1 MSTEFHPLTISSVER
16 LTKDAV
22 AVSFDVPES
31 LKQEY
36 QFVQGQHLTLKADI
50 NGEDVR
56 RSYSI
61 CHSVQS
67 QKLTVGIKRIETG
80 LFSNFANEELAKGMT
95 LEVMPPQGHFYTELD
110 ANNKKHYL
118 MVAVGSGITPM
129 LSHIETILEAE
140 PQSAVTLVY
149 GNKSTPLMMF
159 REKLCFL
166 KNKFLTRLHWVNLFT
181 REENDAEVFNGRV
194 SAQKLIDLHNARV
207 LNLDSVDDVFLC
219 GPETMINEV
228 NEFFLANNK
237 DAESIH
243 YELFYAGSAEEA
255 ASEKQAERA
264 EKYGEKT
271 ARVSVKVAGRKT
283 LIDLAMGG
291 DNILDAAMES
301 GADLPFSCKGGVCAT
316 CKAKVVKGKVE
327 MDMNHS
333 LTPQEVEEGMI
344 LTCQAHPVSDE
355 VEVDFDLAN

>member
-1 MSTEFHPLTISSVER
+1 MSTEFHELTISSVER

-22 AVSFDVPES
+22 ALSFDVPDS

-36 QFVQGQHLTLKADI
+36 QYIQGQHLTLKADI
-50 NGEDVR
+50 DGKDTR

-61 CHSVQS
+61 CNSVQDN
-67 QKLTVGIKRIETG
+67 QLTVGIKRIDNG
-80 LFSNFANEELAKGMT
+80 VFSNYANDQLEAGMC
-95 LEVMPPQGHFYTELD
+95 LEVMPPQGHFYTELS
-110 ANNKKHYL
+110 ASNQKHYL
-118 MVAVGSGITPM
+118 MVAVGSGVTPM

-140 PQSAVTLVY
+140 PASRVTLVY

-166 KNKFLTRLHWVNLFT
+166 KNKFLTRLHWINLFT
-181 REENDAEVFNGRV
+181 REENDAALFNGRI
-194 SAQKLIDLHNARV
+194 SAQKLIDLHAAKV
-207 LNLDSVDDVFLC
+207 IDLDSVDDVFLC
-219 GPETMINEV
+219 GPEQMINEV
-228 NEFFLANNK
+228 NQFFIANK
-237 DAESIH
+237 KSEDSIH
-243 YELFYAGSAEEA
+243 YELFFAGSAEEA
-255 ASEKQAERA
+255 ANEKQAERA
-264 EKYGEKT
+264 QKYGEKV
-271 ARVSVKVAGRKT
+271 ANVSVKVAGRKI
-283 LIDLAMGG
+283 LLELAMGG
-291 DNILDAAMES
+291 DNILDAAMEA

-316 CKAKVVKGKVE
+316 CKAKVVKGEVE

>member
-31 LKQEY
+31 LKQEFQY
-36 QFVQGQHLTLKADI
+36 VQGQHVTLKADI
-50 NGEDVR
+50 DGQDVR

-61 CHSVQS
+61 CHSAQA
-67 QKLTVGIKRIETG
+67 QKLTVGIKRIEAG
-80 LFSNFANEELAKGMT
+80 VFSGYANEKLTKGMT
-95 LEVMPPQGHFYTELD
+95 LEVMPPQGHFYTEVN
-110 ANNKKHYL
+110 AANKKHYM

-129 LSHIETILEAE
+129 LSHIETILAAE
-140 PQSAVTLVY
+140 PESIVTLIY

-166 KNKFLTRLHWVNLFT
+166 KNKFMTRLHWINLFT
-181 REENDAEVFNGRV
+181 REEYDAELFNGRV
-194 SAQKLIDLHNARV
+194 SAQKLIDLHNAKV
-207 LNLDSVDDVFLC
+207 VDLDSVDEVFLC
-219 GPETMINEV
+219 GPEQMINQV
-228 NEFFLANNK
+228 NDFFKANNK
-237 DAESIH
+237 NADNIH
-243 YELFYAGSAEEA
+243 YELFFAGSAEEA
-255 ASEKQAERA
+255 ANEKQAERA
-264 EKYGEKT
+264 EKYGEKV
-271 ARVSVKVAGRKT
+271 AKVSVKVAGRKT
-283 LIDLAMGG
+283 LLDLAMGG

-316 CKAKVVKGKVE
+316 CKAKIVKGKVE

-344 LTCQAHPVSDE
+344 LTCQSHPISEE
-355 VEVDFDLAN
+355 VEIDFDLAN

>member
-31 LKQEY
+31 LREEY
-36 QFVQGQHLTLKADI
+36 QYIQGQHLTLKADI
-50 NGEDVR
+50 DGEDVR

-61 CHSVQS
+61 CHSAQS

-80 LFSNFANEELAKGMT
+80 VFSNFANEKLEKGMT
-95 LEVMPPQGHFYTELD
+95 LEVMPPQGHFYTEVD
-110 ANNKKHYL
+110 GGNNKHYL

-140 PQSAVTLVY
+140 PNSIVTLIY

-166 KNKFLTRLHWVNLFT
+166 KNKFITRLHWINLFT
-181 REENDAEVFNGRV
+181 REENDAELFNGRI
-194 SAQKLIDLHNARV
+194 SAQKLIDLHAAKMV
-207 LNLDSVDDVFLC
+207 DLDGVDEVFLC

-228 NEFFLANNK
+228 NEFFKANNK
-237 DAESIH
+237 PTENIH
-243 YELFYAGSAEEA
+243 YELFFAGSAEESA
-255 ASEKQAERA
+255 HEKQAERV
-264 EKYGEKT
+264 EKYGEKI
-271 ARVSVKVAGRKT
+271 AKVSVKVAGRKT
-283 LIDLAMGG
+283 LLDLAMGG
-291 DNILDAAMES
+291 DNILDAAMEN

-344 LTCQAHPVSDE
+344 LTCQSHPISDE